1 MKRLQQ
7 REKLQQGMYNST
19 GKPFIIVMLL
29 SQKSMECVGATLY
42 NTMEKHEQNTIMNK
56 TKFFFSLLLSA
67 SILVVQ
73 VGSVFAAPAIQADT
87 PVGGTVQ
94 SITLETDPTTGV
106 ITVIMTL
113 MDENQLSQSARVS
126 LESAITLGL
135 VALDGDGNAMINEL
149 ALGQPFEVDPAFLI
163 PDVEE
168 EQHPVGNALA
178 TFFSDIAGLD
188 YEAIMTAH
196 DEGMGFGVIAQ
207 ALWLTTKLEGN
218 AEIFQSIL
226 QAKQT
231 GDYSAFTVDGTTPSN
246 WGQLKKAILNTDK
259 KNGVGAVMSTPR
271 NNENGNGND
280 KDKDN
285 NRNENGN
292 GKGNNEDKD
301 KNKEKNK

>member
-1 MKRLQQ
+1 
-7 REKLQQGMYNST
+7 
-19 GKPFIIVMLL
+19 
-29 SQKSMECVGATLY
+29 
-42 NTMEKHEQNTIMNK
+42 MNK
-56 TKFFFSLLLSA
+56 MNFFVSLLLAISLLL
-67 SILVVQ
+67 IQ
-73 VGSVFAAPAIQADT
+73 VGRVFAAPALQADT

-149 ALGQPFEVDPAFLI
+149 ALGQPLEVDPAFLI

-226 QAKQT
+226 LAKQT

-280 KDKDN
+280 KNKDN

-292 GKGNNEDKD
+292 GKGNNGDKD
-301 KNKEKNK
+301 KNKDKNK